1 MATFAEIDSN
11 NKVLRVVAACDT
23 DVAAYGGDQSEKAAE
38 NFRRTVPLSVN
49 GVKWVQTSSTFR
61 GHRCNVGET
70 FDAALNIFK
79 GDQPYPSWTLNTTT
93 GFYEAP
99 KAKPEGDIEDKYFIW
114 DEDLQDWKL
123 DPSVDISV

>member
-1 MATFAEIDSN
+1 MTHFAEIDSN

-79 GDQPYPSWTLNTTT
+79 GKKQKSSSSVAISHVFHAHEL
-93 GFYEAP
+93 ERCL
-99 KAKPEGDIEDKYFIW
+99 EDNILSKLGRNAVTYFA
-114 DEDLQDWKL
+114 
-123 DPSVDISV
+123 